1 MYQHVGSLEVN
12 KMDATLSQQSLKN
25 NATLND
31 NNIIQLG
38 EDQAL
43 RDIFSYY
50 KEATANNEND
60 VNNVFATVK
69 DFEKAHALPW
79 RTLPEGTIFYISH
92 IKQITVV
99 GNRPAIILYLYEKDS
114 NVEHVYWSCSLLTK
128 DLMAM
133 SNLQNLYVRNTGLK
147 KSISTNRNYHS
158 FQLIQK

>member
-1 MYQHVGSLEVN
+1 
-12 KMDATLSQQSLKN
+12 MDSTLSHHSLKN
-25 NATLND
+25 NVPLVD
-31 NNIIQLG
+31 NNIIQL
-38 EDQAL
+38 EEAQAL
-43 RDIFSYY
+43 HDIFSYY
-50 KEATANNEND
+50 KEASATNNESNG
-60 VNNVFATVK
+60 NNIFATQK

-79 RTLPEGTIFYISH
+79 RSLPEGTIFYISH

-99 GNRPAIILYLYEKDS
+99 GNRPAVILYLYEKDS

-133 SNLQNLYVRNTGLK
+133 TNLQNLYVRNTGLK